1 MAKKDYDKIFD
12 EVINEIAE
20 GGKSLRDAL
29 KQKMSPSKFYDLLE
43 EDKEKEKR
51 YARACEERT
60 ELIADEIM
68 EIADNRGNDIV
79 TLKDGREVV
88 DNAVVQ
94 RDRLRIDAR
103 KWLLAHLNPKKWG
116 DRIDVEHSGNV
127 VLNFPEQF
135 KNA

>member
-1 MAKKDYDKIFD
+1 MAKKDYNKIFD

-29 KQKMSPSKFYDLLE
+29 KKRMSPSKFYDLLT
-43 EDKEKEKR
+43 EDKDKEKR
-51 YARACEERT
+51 YARACEERAD
-60 ELIADEIM
+60 LIADEIM
-68 EIADNRGNDIV
+68 TIADNADSS
-79 TLKDGREVV
+79 
-88 DNAVVQ
+88 DNVAVQ
-94 RDRLRIDAR
+94 RDRLKIDAR

-116 DRIDVEHSGNV
+116 DRIDIEHSGNV

>member
-1 MAKKDYDKIFD
+1 MAKKDYNKIFD
-12 EVINEIAE
+12 DIINEIAE

-29 KQKMSPSKFYDLLE
+29 KKRMSSSKFYDLLA
-43 EDKEKEKR
+43 EDKEREKR
-51 YARACEERT
+51 YVRACEERT
-60 ELIADEIM
+60 DLIADEIM
-68 EIADNRGNDIV
+68 TIADNTDSS
-79 TLKDGREVV
+79 
-88 DNAVVQ
+88 DNVAVQ
-94 RDRLRIDAR
+94 RDRLKIDAR

>member
-1 MAKKDYDKIFD
+1 MAKKDYDKIFA

-20 GGKSLRDAL
+20 SGKSLRDAL
-29 KQKMSPSKFYDLLE
+29 KKRMSSSKFYELLA
-43 EDKEKEKR
+43 EDKDKEKR

-60 ELIADEIM
+60 DLIADEIIT
-68 EIADNRGNDIV
+68 IADNTDAS
-79 TLKDGREVV
+79 
-88 DNAVVQ
+88 DNVAVQ
-94 RDRLRIDAR
+94 RDRLKVDTR